1 MVKKFLF
8 LLLAACLLPLSASAA
23 GPEKYLEG
31 THYLLVTPA
40 VPTADPKAIE
50 VVELFWYGC
59 PHCFH
64 FEPVLAEWL
73 KTKPADVKF
82 RRMPAVFAQQWV
94 PHARAMYA
102 AEALGALDKLHK
114 PLFEAIHTDKR
125 RIYDEES
132 ILALAGEAGF
142 NVDEFR
148 QAYDSPTVDGKVKMA
163 MMATRD
169 YGIDGVPSVIVNGKY
184 RITASLAGS
193 QEDILKVVD
202 FLIAKERNAK

>member
-1 MVKKFLF
+1 MKKFLY
-8 LLLAACLLPLSASAA
+8 LLLACLLPLSATAA

-40 VPTADPKAIE
+40 VPTADPKSIE

-59 PHCFH
+59 SHCFH
-64 FEPVLAEWL
+64 FEPLLAGWL

-82 RRMPAVFAQQWV
+82 RRIPAVFAQQWV

-114 PLFEAIHTDKR
+114 PLFEAIHADKR
-125 RIYDEES
+125 RIFDEES
-132 ILALAGEAGF
+132 IMVFAGEAGF
-142 NVDEFR
+142 NLDEFR
-148 QAYDSPTVDGKVKMA
+148 QAYESPTVDGKTKMA
-163 MMATRD
+163 TMATRD
-169 YGIDGVPSVIVNGKY
+169 YGIEGVPSVLVNGKY
-184 RITASLAGS
+184 RITATLAGS
-193 QEDILKVVD
+193 QENILKVVD

>member
-1 MVKKFLF
+1 VKKFLY
-8 LLLAACLLPLSASAA
+8 LLLACLLPLSATAA

-40 VPTADPKAIE
+40 VPTADPKSIE

-59 PHCFH
+59 SHCFH
-64 FEPVLAEWL
+64 FEPVLAGWL

-82 RRMPAVFAQQWV
+82 RRIPAVFAQQWV

-114 PLFEAIHTDKR
+114 PLFEAIHADKR
-125 RIYDEES
+125 RIFDEES
-132 ILALAGEAGF
+132 IMAFAGEAGF
-142 NVDEFR
+142 NLDEFR
-148 QAYDSPTVDGKVKMA
+148 QAYDSPTVDGKAKMA
-163 MMATRD
+163 TMATRD
-169 YGIDGVPSVIVNGKY
+169 YGIEGVPSVIVNGKY
-184 RITASLAGS
+184 RITATLAGS
-193 QEDILKVVD
+193 QENILKVVD